1 MNEKG
6 TGTLPL
12 PETVSDA
19 NFPDGA
25 GGIDPYKSYKTLFD
39 GTYQPELVKEYIY
52 FSKNNG
58 NYILVTPSKL
68 GGISSF
74 SVTLDMIDEYR
85 MADGRPF
92 SEATQA
98 ENHGRQW
105 DKIKHSRQIIFFPE
119 TELIVMMVVSRVFM
133 RLLVS
138 MLVSGLQLPTVT
150 VCQQVPETM
159 LPTIITEVVH
169 LI

>member
-1 MNEKG
+1 MN
-6 TGTLPL
+6 TGWL
-12 PETVSDA
+12 TVDR
-19 NFPDGA
+19 
-25 GGIDPYKSYKTLFD
+25 
-39 GTYQPELVKEYIY
+39 LVKLLRR
-52 FSKNNG
+52 K
-58 NYILVTPSKL
+58 
-68 GGISSF
+68 
-74 SVTLDMIDEYR
+74 
-85 MADGRPF
+85 
-92 SEATQA
+92 
-98 ENHGRQW
+98 NHGRQW